1 MIEIIDNMSYTF
13 FDFLKLLG
21 SLGMFLYGMKIMSEG
36 LQRIAGDKLRGIL
49 STMTANRVAGV
60 LTGTLITALVQSSS
74 ATTVMVVSFVNAGIL
89 TLAQSISVIMGANIG
104 TTVTAWIISLFGFK
118 VNIGLI
124 ALPLVGIS
132 IPLMFSKRN
141 KRKYLGEFII
151 GFALL
156 FMGLDFLKTNMPNLQ
171 NNPSILEFLHGYT
184 NMGFA
189 SVLLFM
195 LVGTILTII
204 VQSSSATVAITL
216 IMCSKGW
223 ISFEIAA
230 AMVLGENIGTT
241 ITANLAA
248 IPANIS
254 ARRAAF
260 AHFMFNVF
268 GVIWMLAVFYPFTS
282 MISYLIAKTGAGNP
296 HDITEFLGKLDPNT
310 IAQITSGQALDD
322 PHLVELRKQLLSTQ
336 TSVSYSLSLFHT
348 MFNIINV
355 SLMIWFVNIYV
366 KICMKIIKSK
376 KNDEEFQLKYISAG
390 LLSTSELSILE
401 VKREVVL
408 YSERTLRMLEMNRE
422 LYYVTN
428 ENDFVRIFGR
438 IEKYENIIDRMEVEI
453 GNYLTKVS
461 EGRLSAESKEV
472 VLDILRAVSEIES
485 IGDAMFN
492 MARIIKRRNE
502 DKCTFGEEL
511 NKHVEDMYV
520 LAGKALDRMIAVLK
534 IQDPTEIDGKES
546 LNIEHEINH
555 FRSMLKK
562 HNIEDVNAQKYDY
575 KTGVIYMDYIAEC
588 EKLGDYV
595 INVVEAWCRKGFKI
609 RE

>member
-1 MIEIIDNMSYTF
+1 
-13 FDFLKLLG
+13 
-21 SLGMFLYGMKIMSEG
+21 MKIMSEG

-49 STMTANRVAGV
+49 STMTVNRVAGV

-124 ALPLVGIS
+124 ALPLIGIA

-141 KRKYLGEFII
+141 KRKYLGEFVI

-171 NNPSILEFLHGYT
+171 NNPSILEFLQGYT

-268 GVIWMLAVFYPFTS
+268 GVIWMLVVFYPFTS
-282 MISYLIAKTGAGNP
+282 MISYLITKTGAGNP
-296 HDITEFLGKLDPNT
+296 HDITEFLGKLDSNT
-310 IAQITSGQALDD
+310 IAQITGGQALDD
-322 PHLVELRKQLLSTQ
+322 PHLAELRKQLLSTQ

-355 SLMIWFVNIYV
+355 CMMIWFVNIYV

-376 KNDEEFQLKYISAG
+376 KNDEEFQLKYISSG

-408 YSERTLRMLEMNRE
+408 YAGRTLRMLEMNRE

-492 MARIIKRRNE
+492 MARTIKRRYE

-511 NKHVEDMYV
+511 NKHVEDMYN
-520 LAGKALDRMIAVLK
+520 LAGKALERMIAVLK
-534 IQDPTEIDGKES
+534 IQEPTEIDGKES

-555 FRSMLKK
+555 FRNVLKT
-562 HNIEDVNAQKYDY
+562 HNLEDINAQKYDY
-575 KTGVIYMDYIAEC
+575 KTGVLYMDYIAEC